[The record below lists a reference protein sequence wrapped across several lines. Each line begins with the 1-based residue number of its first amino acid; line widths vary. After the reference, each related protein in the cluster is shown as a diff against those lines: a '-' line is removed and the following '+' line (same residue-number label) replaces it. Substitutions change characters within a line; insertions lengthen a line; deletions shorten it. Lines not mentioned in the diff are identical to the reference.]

1 MQTKDNTC
9 FENGK
14 RKMKPWLMLILLS
27 AATQV
32 AAGES
37 VLLVLGDSLSAGF
50 GMDIRDGWVSLL
62 QRRLEQRGG
71 EWRVVNGSVSGDTS
85 AGGLARLPRLLEL
98 HRPAL
103 VIIELGSNDGL
114 RGLAFDGI
122 AANLRQMIEAV
133 RQAGAKAVLVGSR
146 LPPNYGV
153 AYTEAFHQLFLEVA
167 ASEQVPLVPFLME
180 GVAQERS
187 LMQADGHHPNAAA
200 QPRLLENVWP
210 VLEPLL
216 NKP

>member
-1 MQTKDNTC
+1 
-9 FENGK
+9 
-14 RKMKPWLMLILLS
+14 MKPWLMLILLS

-37 VLLVLGDSLSAGF
+37 VLLVLGDSMSAGF

-85 AGGLARLPRLLEL
+85 AGGLARLPQLLDL

-122 AANLRQMIEAV
+122 AANLRQMIEAI

-167 ASEQVPLVPFLME
+167 ASEQVPLAPFLME
-180 GVAQERS
+180 GIARERS

>member
-1 MQTKDNTC
+1 
-9 FENGK
+9 
-14 RKMKPWLMLILLS
+14 MKPWLMLILLS

-32 AAGES
+32 AAGER

-62 QRRLEQRGG
+62 QRRLEQQGG

-85 AGGLARLPRLLEL
+85 AGGLDRLPRLLEL

-122 AANLRQMIEAV
+122 ATNLRRMIEAV
-133 RQAGAKAVLVGSR
+133 RQVGAKRSEERRVGKECRSR
-146 LPPNYGV
+146 WSPY
-153 AYTEAFHQLFLEVA
+153 H
-167 ASEQVPLVPFLME
+167 
-180 GVAQERS
+180 
-187 LMQADGHHPNAAA
+187 
-200 QPRLLENVWP
+200 
-210 VLEPLL
+210 
-216 NKP
+216 